1 MVLISLVAL
10 VITIVFVY
18 VFAARF
24 VRPIHKLNQTVKEV
38 AEGDLTKTTH
48 VQGKNE
54 IVVLSQDFN

>member
-1 MVLISLVAL
+1 M
-10 VITIVFVY
+10 
-18 VFAARF
+18 
-24 VRPIHKLNQTVKEV
+24 

>member
-1 MVLISLVAL
+1 M
-10 VITIVFVY
+10 Y

-48 VQGKNE
+48 VQGRTK
-54 IVVLSQDFN
+54 LSYCPKTLTRQYFT